1 MQLARQQ
8 FMKSQEKK
16 RSRRVAYGIR
26 KKYYMNARRYKN
38 LSKHNKEML
47 VEKLYKDCPKFK
59 RYMWGRE
66 SGVSNSFSTREVE
79 NELRRQDTISHDR
92 IKTWTRVKVVIY
104 GWVLIP
110 GTFEITFRGGKGESK
125 EFQVP
130 QDPQRLVRAI
140 ARFLHGKINTFQ
152 DKSLKHVKDP
162 IMLPFKSETRRME
175 EFVLAA
181 LYQARKG
188 TTVVVRDVDFTV
200 Y

>member
-1 MQLARQQ
+1 MLHL
-8 FMKSQEKK
+8 KK
-16 RSRRVAYGIR
+16 EERTRSRRLAYGLR
-26 KKYYMNARRYKN
+26 KKYYMNVRQYNRMSKN
-38 LSKHNKEML
+38 HKMTL
-47 VEKLYKDCPKFK
+47 VNKLYEDCPKFK
-59 RYMWGRE
+59 QYMWGRA
-66 SGVSNSFSTREVE
+66 SGVSNSYSIQEVI
-79 NELRRQDTISHDR
+79 NELQRQDTISHDR
-92 IKTWTRVKVVIY
+92 IKTWTRVKVVVY

-110 GTFEITFRGGKGESK
+110 GAFEVTFRGGKGESK
-125 EFQVP
+125 EFKVP
-130 QDPQRLVRAI
+130 QDPRRLVRAI

-152 DKSLKHVKDP
+152 DKSLNNLKDP

>member
-1 MQLARQQ
+1 
-8 FMKSQEKK
+8 MKQHEKK

-26 KKYYMNARRYKN
+26 KKYHMNARRYKT
-38 LSKHNKEML
+38 LSKHNKSML

-59 RYMWGRE
+59 KYMWGPD
-66 SGVSNSFSTREVE
+66 SGASNSFSTREVE

-92 IKTWTRVKVVIY
+92 IKTWTRVKVVVY

-110 GTFEITFRGGKGESK
+110 GAFEVTFRGGKGESK

-152 DKSLKHVKDP
+152 DKRVGQEDP
-162 IMLPFKSETRRME
+162 VMLPFKSETRRME